1 MDTDFRYLIFDSV
14 SRCVLCKTNS
24 KGAAMAVLLSSP
36 NLGSMSCDTRW
47 LTYKNFKEDDFNNFD
62 MFYTVNF
69 RNKIGYIEPLST
81 DVVTSELRAMR
92 KEIKIRIEYHS
103 ILINKVKGLIN
114 LSAEHFGLIDFGDT
128 IVYEIQKCNP
138 EDNYYSDAIKNYAL
152 GSETSNQAA
161 YDELKAHVDN
171 ISHQRMRSMGLYIKY
186 RNMLNQS
193 PASPKEQQKVID
205 TALDAL
211 FFNSQC

>member
-1 MDTDFRYLIFDSV
+1 MGETQYANTIGHQSNGKNR
-14 SRCVLCKTNS
+14 KN
-24 KGAAMAVLLSSP
+24 
-36 NLGSMSCDTRW
+36 
-47 LTYKNFKEDDFNNFD
+47 KNFKEDDFNNFD

-81 DVVTSELRAMR
+81 DVVTSELRTMK

-161 YDELKAHVDN
+161 YDELKAHIDN